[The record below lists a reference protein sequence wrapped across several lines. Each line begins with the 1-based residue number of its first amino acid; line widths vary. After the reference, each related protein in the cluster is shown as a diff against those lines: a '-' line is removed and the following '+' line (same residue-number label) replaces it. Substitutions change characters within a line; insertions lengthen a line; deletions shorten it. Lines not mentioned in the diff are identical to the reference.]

1 MKVHAIFC
9 EALTRMTGSSGGTH
23 CVSLVHQTRSG
34 IACASIGGQQVTSIG
49 VGGVRS
55 EARRAKRCE
64 RTIFVRLP
72 FELSQLARKT
82 LNKLEVLV

>member
-1 MKVHAIFC
+1 M
-9 EALTRMTGSSGGTH
+9 
-23 CVSLVHQTRSG
+23 HQTRSG
-34 IACASIGGQQVTSIG
+34 IACASIGGQQVISIG

-72 FELSQLARKT
+72 FEMSQLARKT
-82 LNKLEVLV
+82 LKKYAGGTFEICIIMRARSVS